1 MCMNSLRLATDFKRR
16 NALSRVEFVQMNLFR
31 PCFPDGE
38 FDLVI
43 SNGVLH
49 HTSNPW
55 LAFETI
61 SRLVKPGGYVLVGL
75 YHRYGRLATDVRRR
89 IFDMTGDRMRWLDRR
104 WAASGQ
110 GGLVWPVLVAR
121 GGRAFLTRPGALV
134 MYVGSAPN

>member
-49 HTSNPW
+49 HTSNPR

-61 SRLVKPGGYVLVGL
+61 SRLVKPG
-75 YHRYGRLATDVRRR
+75 A
-89 IFDMTGDRMRWLDRR
+89 MCW
-104 WAASGQ
+104 
-110 GGLVWPVLVAR
+110 
-121 GGRAFLTRPGALV
+121 
-134 MYVGSAPN
+134 